1 MIRLEIRFIFCLI
14 ISLLLN
20 NSLYSSQRFLHIGD
34 KLSNWNNVHCIYQDN
49 DGYIWLASD
58 YGINRLTGN
67 TVKSYLHSNN
77 NKTSLLDNY
86 VICMYQDSSDS
97 VWISTSRGLCI
108 YNHESDTFVPFTL
121 KNQINSNLICNGIN
135 QIGNNLWLSS
145 REGLVKIDITSRKET
160 FYSVNQLGGIRPN
173 VIYVAKNRIWIAGA
187 DGRIAVLNVDTDA
200 VKTFDISYQHLKG
213 KTITSI
219 CEDNSGNLIFSLL
232 DGGLL
237 TLNTRTYE
245 QALFSSEKPALNEK
259 LINYLFK
266 DSKGVI
272 WAGTDG
278 YGLWQLNEETKSL
291 VQYHLDNTGFNHY
304 KGKISYIYEDS
315 SDNIWVSYVEKG
327 ILVITPEYSGFNIIQ
342 NDYFSQAN
350 SISDHSI
357 ISLLVDREHNLW
369 IGTNGGGGYILSQ
382 SAQGYSVSDKFL
394 EHEEVITAL
403 YQLKNGKICVGTYLH
418 GFYIYDPVTKEYK
431 QYNTDNGKNVLTN
444 NHIVDFVQDNIDN
457 LWITTNGGG
466 LLCFDVLKN
475 QFISMYGSNS
485 SERRKLNNYYC
496 SSLCVDNNLLWVGTT
511 FGLSCINLENRH
523 LNSLTPV
530 LSNFK
535 QNIIDMTLGED
546 NCLWLA
552 TRNGLFK
559 YDRSNDSIY
568 EYNTSDG
575 LPDNYVTSLQYVKD
589 GGLWVST
596 NSGLAYYNSSKN
608 TFTSYSQYEGVKISQ
623 YKDRVSSQDDA
634 GILFFGGAQGVTYF
648 NNEIFK
654 EKTKVN
660 ALVFTDLYISGNK
673 IDVNKEY
680 NGSLILPV
688 SLNSICSLKLENY
701 QNNISVAF
709 DAMMFVAPEM
719 VKYEY
724 MLEGF
729 DTKWQKD
736 KMGTRTAVYTNL
748 SPGNYK
754 LKVRAYLSDE
764 NDYLER
770 TLNISVAYPL
780 WQTWWAK
787 LFYFILAVLVIFLS
801 VRFIRLRIREKRH
814 LLEQEHKEALSQSKL
829 QFFTDI
835 SHEIRTPLTL
845 VLSPLQQLMRSEKDE
860 KLMHSY
866 NIMHRNTIRIL
877 RLINQLL
884 DLRKIEKNQMKLKVQ
899 PLNVVNFISDI
910 IESFSP
916 FSKEKNIDISFNYDE
931 IKDDV
936 LVDPDFLDKIIYN
949 LISNAFKYT
958 PKGGSIDVI
967 AKVESGKN
975 LVISVMDTGIGMSK
989 ETVNNIFDRFY
1000 QANNIGTTGEKG
1012 TGIGLHLTK
1021 MLVEIHHGTIEVNS
1035 EVNVG
1040 SEFIVKLPCTKS
1052 DYTSDEL
1059 LSVVSNEEFKHSG
1072 LDAIITFENE
1082 TVTNH
1087 ELINS
1092 KKKKTVL
1099 IVEDNQDIREMLV
1112 NEYSRSFNILEAENG
1127 KEGYDIVLKVLPD
1140 VVLTDVMMPVM
1151 DGIEMTKKIRQN
1163 VSVRHIPIIMLTA
1176 KTSIE
1181 DKIQG
1186 VATGADLYIS
1196 KPFDLQYL
1204 YISIVNLINRQ
1215 TLYSTKYSTTEVTET
1230 DNEKVK
1236 TSDDKMIERLNTII
1250 KERISDPS
1258 LNIETLSAE
1267 FGISRVH
1274 LHRKLKE
1281 LCQQTPSSYLRNIRL
1296 EHAAYLMRTKKISVS
1311 EVAYAVGFNSPQYFT
1326 NCFKERY
1333 GMSPLAYIEKNF
1345 NSEE

>member
-1 MIRLEIRFIFCLI
+1 MIQKVIRIIFCFI
-14 ISLLLN
+14 ILFCLS
-20 NSLYSSQRFLHIGD
+20 NSVYSSQRFLHIGD
-34 KLSNWNNVHCIYQDN
+34 KLSNWNNVHSIFQDRS
-49 DGYIWLASD
+49 GYVWLTTD
-58 YGINRLTGN
+58 YGVNRLSGN
-67 TVKSYLHSNN
+67 NVKSFLYSKNEDGCLP
-77 NKTSLLDNY
+77 DNY
-86 VICMYQDSSDS
+86 VMSLLQDDKGTI
-97 VWISTSRGLCI
+97 WLSTSQWLCKYDVDTERFIKVEILHHDAFSNMILHNGL
-108 YNHESDTFVPFTL
+108 
-121 KNQINSNLICNGIN
+121 
-135 QIGNNLWLSS
+135 LWLSS
-145 REGLVKIDITSRKET
+145 RKGIVRFNINTQEEK
-160 FYSVNQLGGIRPN
+160 FYSVSDLGGVVPN
-173 VIYVAKNRIWIAGA
+173 LIYLSNNKIWIAGVS
-187 DGRIAVLNVDTDA
+187 GNIAFINTDNDD
-200 VKTFDISYQHLKG
+200 VEVFNIDYNHLKG
-213 KTITSI
+213 KLLTSI
-219 CEDNSGNLIFSLL
+219 CEDNSGNLLFSIQ

-237 TLNTRTYE
+237 SLNTRTYE
-245 QALFSSEKPALNEK
+245 QSLFSSEHPSVNEK

-266 DSKGVI
+266 DSNGVI
-272 WAGTDG
+272 WVGTDG
-278 YGLWQLNEETKSL
+278 YGLWQLNEQTKSL
-291 VQYHLDNTGFNHY
+291 IQYHLDNTGFNHY
-304 KGKISYIYEDS
+304 KGKISCIYED
-315 SDNIWVSYVEKG
+315 DAKNIWVSYVEKG
-327 ILVITPEYSGFNIIQ
+327 ILVISADDGGFKTIQ

-357 ISLLVDREHNLW
+357 ISLCVDKGHNLW
-369 IGTNGGGGYILSQ
+369 IGTNGGGGYVLSQ
-382 SAQGYSVSDKFL
+382 TSQGYTVYDKFL
-394 EHEEVITAL
+394 EHETVITAL
-403 YQLKNGKICVGTYLH
+403 YQLNNGNICVGTYLH
-418 GFYIYDPVTKEYK
+418 GFYIFDPKTKKIE
-431 QYNTDNGKNVLTN
+431 QYSTENCKSFLSN
-444 NHIVDFVQDNIDN
+444 NHIMDFVQDNKGH
-457 LWITTNGGG
+457 LWIATNGGG
-466 LLCFDVLKN
+466 VLCFDTAEKN
-475 QFISMYGSNS
+475 FVAMYS
-485 SERRKLNNYYC
+485 SSSDNRRTLSNYYC
-496 SSLCVDNNLLWVGTT
+496 SSLCLDDNFLWIGTT
-511 FGLSCINLENRH
+511 FGLSCID
-523 LNSLTPV
+523 LNNGQTISLPSI
-530 LSNFK
+530 LSDFK
-535 QNIIDMTLGED
+535 QNIIDITLGD
-546 NCLWLA
+546 NDFLWLA
-552 TRNGLFK
+552 TRNGLYR
-559 YDRSNDSIY
+559 YDKSSQTLH

-575 LPDNYVTSLQYVKD
+575 LPDNYITSLQYIKD

-596 NSGLAYYNSSKN
+596 NSGLAYYNIYKDS
-608 TFTSYSQYEGVKISQ
+608 FTSYSRYEGVKISQ
-623 YKDRVSSQDDA
+623 YKDRVSSQDNS
-634 GILFFGGAQGVTYF
+634 GIIFFGGTQGVTYF
-648 NNEIFK
+648 DNKIFK
-654 EKTKVN
+654 ETARIN
-660 ALVFTDLYISGNK
+660 GLVFTDLYISGNK
-673 IDVNKEY
+673 IQVNKKY
-680 NGSLILPV
+680 NDNIILPS
-688 SLNSICSLKLENY
+688 SLNYINTIELLSD
-701 QNNISVAF
+701 QNNISVGF
-709 DAMMFVAPEM
+709 DATMFVTPEM

-724 MLEGF
+724 KLEGF

-787 LFYFILAVLVIFLS
+787 LLYFIFIVTVIFLS
-801 VRFIRLRIREKRH
+801 IRFIRLRIREKRH
-814 LLEQEHKEALSQSKL
+814 LLEQEHKEELSQSKL

-845 VLSPLQQLMRSEKDE
+845 VLSPLQQLMRTEKDE
-860 KLMHSY
+860 KLIHSY
-866 NIMHRNTIRIL
+866 NIMHRNAVRIL

-916 FSKEKNIDISFNYDE
+916 FSKEKNIEISFNYDE
-931 IKDDV
+931 IKEDV

-967 AKVESGKN
+967 AKVEADKN
-975 LVISVMDTGIGMSK
+975 LVISVLDTGIGMSK

-1021 MLVEIHHGTIEVNS
+1021 MLVEIHHGSIEVNS
-1035 EVNVG
+1035 EVNMG
-1040 SEFIVKLPCTKS
+1040 SEFIVKLPCTKENYS
-1052 DYTSDEL
+1052 SDEL

-1072 LDAIITFENE
+1072 LDTIITFENE
-1082 TVTNH
+1082 TAVNH

-1099 IVEDNQDIREMLV
+1099 IVEDNKDIRDMLV

-1140 VVLTDVMMPVM
+1140 VILTDVMMPVM
-1151 DGIEMTKKIRQN
+1151 DGIEMTRRIRQN
-1163 VSVRHIPIIMLTA
+1163 VAVRHIPIIMLTA

-1204 YISIVNLINRQ
+1204 YLSIVNLINKQ
-1215 TLYSTKYSTTEVTET
+1215 TLYSTKYTTTEVTES

-1236 TSDDKMIERLNTII
+1236 TSDDKMIERLNAII
-1250 KERISDPS
+1250 KERIGDPT
-1258 LNIETLSAE
+1258 LNIESLSAE

-1296 EHAAYLMRTKKISVS
+1296 EHAAYLLRTKKISVS

-1333 GMSPLAYIEKNF
+1333 GMSPLAYIEKYF
-1345 NSEE
+1345 NQEE

>member
-14 ISLLLN
+14 ILLFLN
-20 NSLYSSQRFLHIGD
+20 NNVYSSQRFLHIGD
-34 KLSNWNNVHCIYQDN
+34 KLSNWNNVHCVFQDT
-49 DGYIWLASD
+49 DGYVWLTTD
-58 YGINRLTGN
+58 YGINRLSGN
-67 TVKSYLHSNN
+67 NVRCFLHS
-77 NKTSLLDNY
+77 KTEEGSLPDNY
-86 VICMYQDSSDS
+86 VMSLLQDKNGTIW
-97 VWISTSRGLCI
+97 VTTTLGLCRYDIKKEIFIPYKLENQDLFNNII
-108 YNHESDTFVPFTL
+108 YD
-121 KNQINSNLICNGIN
+121 
-135 QIGNNLWLSS
+135 GNFLWLAGRRGIVRINIESH
-145 REGLVKIDITSRKET
+145 EEK
-160 FYSVNQLGGIRPN
+160 FYSVSDLDGVIPN
-173 VIYVAKNRIWIAGA
+173 LIYMSNTNNRIWIAGVN
-187 DGRIAVLNVDTDA
+187 GNIAVLNKDNDN
-200 VKTFDISYQHLKG
+200 VKTFNIDYQHLKG
-213 KTITSI
+213 KLLTSI
-219 CEDNSGNLIFSLL
+219 CEDNSGNLLFSIL

-237 TLNTRTYE
+237 SLNTRTYE
-245 QALFSSEKPALNEK
+245 QSLFSSKNPPAHEK

-272 WAGTDG
+272 WVGTDG
-278 YGLWQLNEETKSL
+278 YGLWQVDEQSKSL
-291 VQYHLDNTGFNHY
+291 IQYNLNNTGFNHY
-304 KGKISYIYEDS
+304 KGKISCIYEDCNN
-315 SDNIWVSYVEKG
+315 NIWVSYVEKG
-327 ILVITPEYSGFNIIQ
+327 LLVISSDDGGFNTIQ
-342 NDYFSQAN
+342 NDYFSQSN

-357 ISLLVDREHNLW
+357 ISLLADNKNNLW
-369 IGTNGGGGYILSQ
+369 VGTNGGGGYVLSRTNQ
-382 SAQGYSVSDKFL
+382 NYSVSRKFL
-394 EHEEVITAL
+394 NHEEVITAL
-403 YQLKNGKICVGTYLH
+403 YQLNNGDICIGTYLH
-418 GFYIYDPVTKEYK
+418 GFYIMSPNTNKYK
-431 QYNTDNGKNVLTN
+431 QYNTDNCKSLLSN
-444 NHIVDFVQDNIDN
+444 NHIVDFIQDNRGY
-457 LWITTNGGG
+457 LWIATNGGG
-466 LLCFDVLKN
+466 LSCYNVLEESLVSHFCSNLKGAKKIDN
-475 QFISMYGSNS
+475 SYCTSICLDGDSIWVSTTYGIH
-485 SERRKLNNYYC
+485 
-496 SSLCVDNNLLWVGTT
+496 
-511 FGLSCINLENRH
+511 CINISDFTVQQ
-523 LNSLTPV
+523 LNTNI
-530 LSNFK
+530 SNFK
-535 QNIIDMTLGED
+535 QNIIDITLGEK

-552 TRNGLFK
+552 TRSGLYK
-559 YDRSNDSIY
+559 YDKSNDLLY
-568 EYNTSDG
+568 EYTTADG

-608 TFTSYSQYEGVKISQ
+608 TFTSYSRYEGVKISQ
-623 YKDRVSSQDDA
+623 YKDRVSSQDKT
-634 GILFFGGAQGVTYF
+634 GILFFGGTQGITFF
-648 NNEIFK
+648 NNEIFR
-654 EKTKVN
+654 ETAKVN
-660 ALVFTDLYISGNK
+660 TLIFTDLYISGNK
-673 IDVNKEY
+673 IQVNKEY
-680 NGSLILPV
+680 NGNLILSS
-688 SLNSICSLKLENY
+688 SLNTIASLDLKSY
-701 QNNISVAF
+701 QNNISVGF

>member
-1 MIRLEIRFIFCLI
+1 MIQRVIKIIFCFI
-14 ISLLLN
+14 ILFLLS
-20 NSLYSSQRFLHIGD
+20 NSVYSSQRFLHIGD
-34 KLSNWNNVHCIYQDN
+34 KLSNWNNVHSMYQDKS
-49 DGYIWLASD
+49 GYVWLTTD
-58 YGINRLTGN
+58 YGVNRLSGN
-67 TVKSYLHSNN
+67 NVKSFLYS
-77 NKTSLLDNY
+77 KTEDGCLPDNY
-86 VICMYQDSSDS
+86 VMSLLQDEDGTI
-97 VWISTSRGLCI
+97 WISTSKWLCKYDENTERFI
-108 YNHESDTFVPFTL
+108 KVDILNHDAF
-121 KNQINSNLICNGIN
+121 SNMILHDDF
-135 QIGNNLWLSS
+135 LWLSS
-145 REGLVKIDITSRKET
+145 RNGIVRFDIKTQEEK
-160 FYSVNQLGGIRPN
+160 FYSVSDLGGVVPN
-173 VIYVAKNRIWIAGA
+173 LIYLLNNKIWIAGVN
-187 DGRIAVLNVDTDA
+187 GNIAFLNTDNDN
-200 VKTFDISYQHLKG
+200 VEVFNITYKHLKG
-213 KTITSI
+213 KLLTSV
-219 CEDNSGNLIFSLL
+219 CEDNSGNLLFSIQ

-237 TLNTRTYE
+237 SLNTRTYE
-245 QALFSSEKPALNEK
+245 QSLFSSEHPSINEK
-259 LINYLFK
+259 LVNYLFK
-266 DSKGVI
+266 DSNGVI
-272 WAGTDG
+272 WVGTDG
-278 YGLWQLNEETKSL
+278 YGLWQLNEQTKSL

-304 KGKISYIYEDS
+304 KGKISCIYED
-315 SDNIWVSYVEKG
+315 DAKNIWVSYVEKG
-327 ILVITPEYSGFNIIQ
+327 ILIISSDDGGFKTIQ

-357 ISLLVDREHNLW
+357 ISLCVDKEHNLW
-369 IGTNGGGGYILSQ
+369 IGTNGGGGYVLSQ
-382 SAQGYSVSDKFL
+382 NLQGYTVTDKFL
-394 EHEEVITAL
+394 ENETVITAL
-403 YQLKNGKICVGTYLH
+403 YQMDNGKICVGTYLH
-418 GFYIYDPVTKEYK
+418 GFYIFDPKTKEFE
-431 QYNTDNGKNVLTN
+431 QFSTDNCKPVLSN
-444 NHIVDFVQDNIDN
+444 NHIMDFVQDGKGN
-457 LWITTNGGG
+457 LWIATNGGG
-466 LLCFDVLKN
+466 VLCFDTFKKHFVA
-475 QFISMYGSNS
+475 MYS
-485 SERRKLNNYYC
+485 SSSSDRRKLSSYYC
-496 SSLCVDNNLLWVGTT
+496 SSLCLDDNFLWIGTV
-511 FGLSCINLENRH
+511 FGLSCIDLNNRH
-523 LNSLTPV
+523 TVPLPSV
-530 LSNFK
+530 LSDFK
-535 QNIIDMTLGED
+535 QNIIDIALGD
-546 NCLWLA
+546 NNFLWLV
-552 TRNGLFK
+552 TRNGLYR
-559 YDRSNDSIY
+559 YDKSNQTLH
-568 EYNTSDG
+568 EYTTSDG
-575 LPDNYVTSLQYVKD
+575 LPDNYVTSLQYIEN

-596 NSGLAYYNSSKN
+596 NSGLAYYNSYKDS
-608 TFTSYSQYEGVKISQ
+608 FTSYSRYEGVKISQ
-623 YKDRVSSQDDA
+623 YKDRVSSQDNT
-634 GILFFGGAQGVTYF
+634 GVLFFGGTQGITYF
-648 NNEIFK
+648 DNKIFK
-654 EKTKVN
+654 EATKVKG
-660 ALVFTDLYISGNK
+660 LVFTDFYISGNK
-673 IDVNKEY
+673 VHVNKKY
-680 NGSLILPV
+680 NDNIILPS
-688 SLNSICSLKLENY
+688 SLNYINTIELLSD
-701 QNNISVAF
+701 QNNISVGF
-709 DAMMFVAPEM
+709 DATMFVTPEM

-736 KMGTRTAVYTNL
+736 RMGTRTAVYTNL

-787 LFYFILAVLVIFLS
+787 LLYFIFTVAVIFLS

-845 VLSPLQQLMRSEKDE
+845 VLSPLQQLMRTEKDE

-866 NIMHRNTIRIL
+866 NIMHRNTVRIL

-899 PLNVVNFISDI
+899 SLNVVSFISDI

-916 FSKEKNIDISFNYDE
+916 FSKEKNIEISFNYDE
-931 IKDDV
+931 IKEDV
-936 LVDPDFLDKIIYN
+936 FVDPDFLDKIIYN

-967 AKVESGKN
+967 AKVESDNN
-975 LVISVMDTGIGMSK
+975 LVISVLDTGIGMSK
-989 ETVNNIFDRFY
+989 ETVNKIFDRFY

-1021 MLVEIHHGTIEVNS
+1021 MLVEIHHGSIEVNS
-1035 EVNVG
+1035 EINMG
-1040 SEFIVKLPCTKS
+1040 SEFIVKLPCTRES
-1052 DYTSDEL
+1052 YSSDEL

-1072 LDAIITFENE
+1072 LDTIITFENE
-1082 TVTNH
+1082 AAVNH

-1099 IVEDNQDIREMLV
+1099 IVEDNKDIRDMLV

-1127 KEGYDIVLKVLPD
+1127 KEGYDIVLKVFPD

-1163 VSVRHIPIIMLTA
+1163 VAVRHIPVIMLTA

-1204 YISIVNLINRQ
+1204 YLSIVNLINKQ
-1215 TLYSTKYSTTEVTET
+1215 TLYTAKYTTTEVTES
-1230 DNEKVK
+1230 DNDKVK
-1236 TSDDKMIERLNTII
+1236 TSDDKMIERLNAII
-1250 KERISDPS
+1250 KERISDPT
-1258 LNIETLSAE
+1258 LNIESLSTE

-1296 EHAAYLMRTKKISVS
+1296 EHAAYLLRTKKISVS